1 MKRKSA
7 FLKIRPRKTYVSGFP
22 TDRKFL
28 AQTQK
33 IKEKSCVDRPILI
46 VFGREPETQVTTI
59 FFLGLTRPNEINEAN
74 TSIGPKKK
82 VCLFTII

>member
-7 FLKIRPRKTYVSGFP
+7 FLKIRPRKKCFRFP
-22 TDRKFL
+22 DRPQIFG
-28 AQTQK
+28 ADSENK
-33 IKEKSCVDRPILI
+33 IDRPILI

-74 TSIGPKKK
+74 QN
-82 VCLFTII
+82 V

>member
-7 FLKIRPRKTYVSGFP
+7 FLKIRPRKKCVSGSP

-33 IKEKSCVDRPILI
+33 IKQKSCVDRPILI
-46 VFGREPETQVTTI
+46 VSGREPETQVTTI

-74 TSIGPKKK
+74 QN
-82 VCLFTII
+82 V